1 MSLFGENLQFYR
13 KRKNMTQEQL
23 ADQLEVSRQT
33 VSKWEAGASY
43 PEMEKILQLCD
54 VFSCSMDT
62 LMRENASEQEMED
75 TQSYDVHM
83 EKRRK
88 HITLGVVII
97 IFAVASYELLTGIG
111 MAEVIA
117 NTIFWVAAIVA
128 ILVFVV
134 AGIQHDQYR
143 KNHPQI
149 PEFYSQKEKEH
160 FEEKFPVHVAV
171 GIGVILIGFLIG
183 MNGDSLPTV
192 KGMTEDFYYG
202 IFIGFVDVGVGV
214 LTHAGMGK
222 EKYDIAAY
230 NKENKKEEESDK
242 KVGVW
247 CGCIILVATIIYV
260 ITGFCMELW
269 YINWV
274 VYVVAALMCGI
285 VTLILNSKKNKSE

>member
-23 ADQLEVSRQT
+23 ADKLEVSRQT
-33 VSKWEAGASY
+33 ISKWEAGASY

-62 LMRENASEQEMED
+62 LMRENASEQEVED

-97 IFAVASYELLTGIG
+97 IFAAASYELLTGVGIT
-111 MAEVIA
+111 EVIA
-117 NTIFWVAAIVA
+117 NTIFLAMTIVA
-128 ILVFVV
+128 ILVLVV

-149 PEFYSQKEKEH
+149 PEFYSKKEKEH
-160 FEEKFPVHVAV
+160 FEEKFPIHVAV

-183 MNGDSLPTV
+183 MNGDSLPKV

-202 IFIGFVDVGVGV
+202 IFMGFVAVGVGA
-214 LTHAGMGK
+214 LTYAGIGK

-260 ITGFCMELW
+260 IIGFCMELW

>member
-62 LMRENASEQEMED
+62 LMRENASEQEVED

>member
-13 KRKNMTQEQL
+13 KKKNMTQEQL

-54 VFSCSMDT
+54 LFSCSMDT
-62 LMRENASEQEMED
+62 LLRENASEQEIED
-75 TQSYDVHM
+75 TQSYEIHM

-88 HITLGVVII
+88 HITTGVIMII
-97 IFAVASYELLTGIG
+97 LAVASYELLTGVGI
-111 MAEVIA
+111 AEVIA
-117 NTIFWVAAIVA
+117 NTIFLAIAIVS

-143 KNHPQI
+143 KNHLVI
-149 PEFYSQKEKEH
+149 PEFYSKKEKEH
-160 FEEKFPVHVAV
+160 FEEKFPIHIAV

-183 MNGDSLPTV
+183 MNGDSLPTA

-202 IFIGFVDVGVGV
+202 IFMVFVAVGVGV
-214 LTHAGMGK
+214 LTYAGLGK

-230 NKENKKEEESDK
+230 NKENRKDKESDK
-242 KVGVW
+242 RIGVW
-247 CGCIILVATIIYV
+247 CGCIMLVATIIYV
-260 ITGFCMELW
+260 ITGFCFNLW

-274 VYVVAALMCGI
+274 VYAVAGLICGI
-285 VTLILNSKKNKSE
+285 VTLILNNKKNKSE

>member
-62 LMRENASEQEMED
+62 LMRENASEQEVED

-149 PEFYSQKEKEH
+149 PEFYSKKEKEH

>member
-23 ADQLEVSRQT
+23 ADKLEVSRQT

-62 LMRENASEQEMED
+62 LMRENASEQEVEEA
-75 TQSYDVHM
+75 QSYDVHM

-97 IFAVASYELLTGIG
+97 IFAVASYELLIGIG

>member
-1 MSLFGENLQFYR
+1 
-13 KRKNMTQEQL
+13 
-23 ADQLEVSRQT
+23 
-33 VSKWEAGASY
+33 
-43 PEMEKILQLCD
+43 
-54 VFSCSMDT
+54 
-62 LMRENASEQEMED
+62 MRENASEQEVED

-97 IFAVASYELLTGIG
+97 IFAAASYELLTGVGI
-111 MAEVIA
+111 AEVIA
-117 NTIFWVAAIVA
+117 NTIFLAMTIVA

-149 PEFYSQKEKEH
+149 PEFYSKKEKEH
-160 FEEKFPVHVAV
+160 FEEKFPIHVAV

-183 MNGDSLPTV
+183 MNGDSLPKV

-202 IFIGFVDVGVGV
+202 IFMGFVDVGVGA
-214 LTHAGMGK
+214 LTYAGIGK

-230 NKENKKEEESDK
+230 NKDNKKDKESDK
-242 KVGVW
+242 KIGVW
-247 CGCIILVATIIYV
+247 CGCIMLLTTIVYV

-285 VTLILNSKKNKSE
+285 VALILNSKKHKSE